1 MGNVRD
7 RSTRMEWLERVRR
20 WKASGLTAEAFA
32 AREGTSAATLS
43 WWRWRLAREGE
54 RIGKARR
61 PAGPGISRTSFVE
74 ITGAGVRAV
83 RAGAGAARR
92 FVMPGGAGA
101 GVRIDGE
108 ALARLLAGVAKPSRR
123 KDLRPLH

>member
-1 MGNVRD
+1 MGNVRG

-83 RAGAGAARR
+83 RAGAGAARAADGSMR
-92 FVMPGGAGA
+92 IELAGGAAVVVGA
-101 GVRIDGE
+101 DVDGA
-108 ALARLLAGVAKPSRR
+108 ALGRVLAALE
-123 KDLRPLH
+123 LRA